1 MPHPQHHPPAS
12 PRNLADA
19 RPRLADAEDAAAS
32 MEAEELDAFDSGR
45 IFAAAGD
52 SDLFDTPP
60 RASASA
66 SAGTSATT
74 GASTPTVGG
83 RSTPSST
90 SDRDLWTPTAVDPC
104 APSKSRGSLAYGA
117 SIPQKLGIPGI
128 NGASSGPVGSA
139 AGLGGSCGDLTNCS
153 PLEPEERM
161 VKSTARAH
169 IGRRGTIEVDF
180 DDEMGMDKL
189 VEAALGSEILE
200 TESLNFDRTIELW
213 KEGQAKKPRGVK
225 KLIAKSKAKAEGR
238 ALPGTKHMWEI
249 FMDLQGMTEDNPGR
263 RHARQAYSKGSF
275 VDKVDRLFKHLDV
288 TKTGLLEFLEFSYFL
303 DGLRG
308 RTHCFLRNA
317 KGALAEHADLPVPDQ
332 EFELSNTFKTE
343 LKRAIQSGLFSWRQ
357 MNHAW
362 ALDLKKFRNL
372 VELVICAAIQL
383 VMNELA
389 AQGASQPGS
398 RFDLRWVRRG
408 PSARPS
414 GAGWG

>member
-1 MPHPQHHPPAS
+1 
-12 PRNLADA
+12 
-19 RPRLADAEDAAAS
+19 
-32 MEAEELDAFDSGR
+32 
-45 IFAAAGD
+45 
-52 SDLFDTPP
+52 
-60 RASASA
+60 
-66 SAGTSATT
+66 
-74 GASTPTVGG
+74 
-83 RSTPSST
+83 
-90 SDRDLWTPTAVDPC
+90 
-104 APSKSRGSLAYGA
+104 
-117 SIPQKLGIPGI
+117 
-128 NGASSGPVGSA
+128 
-139 AGLGGSCGDLTNCS
+139 
-153 PLEPEERM
+153 M

-180 DDEMGMDKL
+180 EDTGMDKL

-200 TESLNFDRTIELW
+200 TESLNFERTIELW

-238 ALPGTKHMWEI
+238 ALPATKYMWEI

-263 RHARQAYSKGSF
+263 RHARQAYSKASF
-275 VDKVDRLFKHLDV
+275 VDKVDKLFKHLDV

-372 VELVICAAIQL
+372 VELVISAAIQL

-398 RFDLRWVRRG
+398 RFDLRWVRR
-408 PSARPS
+408 ARPS
-414 GAGWG
+414 GRARGARRV